1 MGWRSWEKGTS
12 VEWGVRVR
20 KYGEVF
26 KARNKK
32 AGAYVAIRKMRGLE
46 NAERVQC
53 NYEILKDLDCPCIEK
68 CYGMMFWGSCICLV
82 WPGIHENEATGSF
95 LLRHIYVI

>member
-12 VEWGVRVR
+12 VGWRVRVR

-26 KARNKK
+26 KARNRKT
-32 AGAYVAIRKMRGLE
+32 GEYVAIRKMLGLE

-53 NYEILKDLDCPCIEK
+53 NYELLKDLDCPCIGK
-68 CYGMMFWGSCICLV
+68 CYG
-82 WPGIHENEATGSF
+82 
-95 LLRHIYVI
+95 VIPNGKELWVVIKVCA